1 MWTGRP
7 VIEEVAARFEITFQI
22 ALMATL
28 IGCFIA
34 IPLGTMAALYRG
46 TWVDTA
52 IRMFAVAGLAVPSFW
67 LGMLIIL
74 AHALEHR
81 HPAAAD
87 LHADLQGSRPPISG
101 S

>member
-1 MWTGRP
+1 
-7 VIEEVAARFEITFQI
+7 
-22 ALMATL
+22 MATL

-52 IRMFAVAGLAVPSFW
+52 MRLFAVAGLAVPSFW

-74 AHALEHR
+74 GAALVR
-81 HPAAAD
+81 RD
-87 LHADLQGSRPPISG
+87 RCRR
-101 S
+101 